1 MPRLETI
8 RLNVAQLTVLFV
20 GMLGAEG
27 SSAATGYESIALLT
41 EPALATVCSGCS
53 DGEGGIVGEEV
64 WLNSELDANSISF
77 NVYSENDPSSNRYEF
92 FLKYATPVGVNG
104 HTVGA
109 IGNSYSTDYLL
120 FPSQVIARSEGV
132 YTVGFN
138 LPTTLTIF
146 PGDYAFFIYGINFPV
161 PAYAADA
168 AHPAHGIVSTE
179 WGDGGAYE
187 NLLVDGERV
196 NIGLTISGKQLSAPS
211 VPEPAVWCS
220 MSLGFLLAGAM
231 IRRRPKASSR
241 MRMLLS
247 I

>member
-1 MPRLETI
+1 MSKLKTI
-8 RLNVAQLTVLFV
+8 GSSIAVLTVLLA
-20 GMLGAEG
+20 GMLGAEAA
-27 SSAATGYESIALLT
+27 SAATGYQSIASLA
-41 EPALATVCSGCS
+41 EPAVATVCSGCG
-53 DGEGGIVGEEV
+53 DGEGGIVGQEV

-77 NVYSENDPSSNRYEF
+77 NVYSNNDPRSDRYEF
-92 FLKYATPVGVNG
+92 FLKYATPVGVSGN
-104 HTVGA
+104 TVGTV
-109 IGNSYSTDYLL
+109 GNSYSTDYVL

-146 PGDYAFFIYGINFPV
+146 PGDYAFFIYGINFPL
-161 PAYAADA
+161 PAYSADA
-168 AHPAHGIVSTE
+168 AHPAHGIISSE

-196 NIGLTISGKQLSAPS
+196 NIGLTISGRQLSAPS

-231 IRRRPKASSR
+231 IRPRRKASSR
-241 MRMLLS
+241 MRMPSS